1 VAQCQRA
8 WVELKLI
15 TGDHALTAHAIAG
28 AAGIA
33 HSDDGIAILGATVA
47 VGWRVF
53 GTGIVSP

>member
-1 VAQCQRA
+1 
-8 WVELKLI
+8 VELKLI